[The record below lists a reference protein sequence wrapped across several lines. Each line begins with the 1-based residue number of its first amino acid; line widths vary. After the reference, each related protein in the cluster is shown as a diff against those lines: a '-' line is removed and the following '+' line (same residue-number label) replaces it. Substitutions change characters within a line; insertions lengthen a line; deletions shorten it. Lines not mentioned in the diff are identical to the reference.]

1 MTAFDCYVIYVA
13 IKAHFSRKKYDYFKY
28 NGRTKASVENFN
40 ERKDR
45 YFFEKLAKKYSK
57 EELVSYFVSNFLS
70 NSNLWVGEMNDKNFL
85 DWKRKIQSISYLYEN
100 DLKTIIDRCG
110 SLNDAMKCKN
120 SSHST
125 LIKLYL
131 GDHIMP
137 ETMVL
142 LNRITSFIE
151 RYDTMLSDSIWIKV
165 SNLLQKYDP
174 FVIVD
179 QDKIKSI
186 TYEIN
191 TETH

>member
-1 MTAFDCYVIYVA
+1 MNAFDCYSIYLA
-13 IKAHFSRKKYDYFKY
+13 IKAHFSRKGYDYFKY
-28 NGRTKASVENFN
+28 NGRTKASVANFN

-45 YFFEKLAKKYSK
+45 YFFEKLANKYNK
-57 EELVSYFVSNFLS
+57 QELESYFVSNFLS

-85 DWKRKIQSISYLYEN
+85 DWKKKIQSISYLYEN
-100 DLKTIIDRCG
+100 DLKTIVDRCG

-120 SSHST
+120 FSHSI

-142 LNRITSFIE
+142 LNRVTGFIE
-151 RYDTMLSDSIWIKV
+151 RYDTLLSDSIWKNV
-165 SNLLQKYDP
+165 SNHLQKYDP

-179 QDKIKSI
+179 YDKIKSI
-186 TYEIN
+186 TAQN
-191 TETH
+191 L

>member
-1 MTAFDCYVIYVA
+1 MSAFDCYVIYLA
-13 IKAHFSRKKYDYFKY
+13 LKAHFSRKGYDYFKY

-142 LNRITSFIE
+142 LNKITGFIE
-151 RYDTMLSDSIWIKV
+151 RYDTLLSDSIWIKV

>member
-1 MTAFDCYVIYVA
+1 MSAFDCYLIYSA
-13 IKAHFSRKKYDYFKY
+13 LKAHFSRKGYDYFKY
-28 NGRTKASVENFN
+28 NGRTKVSVENFN
-40 ERKDR
+40 VRKDR
-45 YFFEKLAKKYSK
+45 YFFEKLTKRYTK
-57 EELVSYFVSNFLS
+57 EEIESYFVSNYLS

-85 DWKRKIQSISYLYEN
+85 DWKKRIQSISYLYEN
-100 DLKTIIDRCG
+100 DLKIITDRCG
-110 SLNDAMKCKN
+110 SLDNAMKCKN

-142 LNRITSFIE
+142 LNRVTGFIE
-151 RYDTMLSDSIWIKV
+151 RYDTLLSDSIWIKV

-179 QDKIKSI
+179 YNKIKSI
-186 TYEIN
+186 TAQN
-191 TETH
+191 L

>member
-1 MTAFDCYVIYVA
+1 MSAFDCYIIYSA
-13 IKAHFSRKKYDYFKY
+13 LKAHFSRKGYDYFKY
-28 NGRTKASVENFN
+28 NGRTKVSVENFN
-40 ERKDR
+40 VRKDR
-45 YFFEKLAKKYSK
+45 YFFEKLTKRYTK
-57 EELVSYFVSNFLS
+57 EEIESYFVSNYLS

-85 DWKRKIQSISYLYEN
+85 DWKKRIQSISYLYEN
-100 DLKTIIDRCG
+100 DLKIITDRCS
-110 SLNDAMKCKN
+110 SLDNAMKCKN

-142 LNRITSFIE
+142 LNRVTGFIE
-151 RYDTMLSDSIWIKV
+151 RYDTLLSDSIWKNV

-179 QDKIKSI
+179 YDKIKSI
-186 TYEIN
+186 TIGN
-191 TETH
+191 L